1 MHLTEILIR
10 EYRMFI
16 KILIAI
22 KNLLRHAMNH
32 KDVSLHAVP
41 IAVVQHMQHAAMYT
55 MKQSTLFFFRGGVQ
69 LNLYT
74 QTMLI

>member
-10 EYRMFI
+10 ENRMFI

-32 KDVSLHAVP
+32 KDVTCSSHYRSATYATRCNVHYETVY
-41 IAVVQHMQHAAMYT
+41 II
-55 MKQSTLFFFRGGVQ
+55 FFFLGGGVQ

>member
-22 KNLLRHAMNH
+22 KNLFRHVTNH

-41 IAVVQHMQHAAMYT
+41 IAVVQHMQYAAMYT
-55 MKQSTLFFFRGGVQ
+55 MKQSTLSFFLGGES
-69 LNLYT
+69 N
-74 QTMLI
+74 